1 MSSGSPIIFLNEDTD
16 SYYEAYTDGIFV
28 GSPGLSFETPNTWTR
43 KRLGS
48 KVKANSTA
56 WEESLLL
63 STYVEGGTFTS
74 AVYGGNS
81 RFLKL
86 FSMESA
92 YTDSIVP
99 NIAKIFTTGAFGSG
113 SVCYPDEE
121 NRDFNPLIGNERY
134 FTAIFSTNGYLTS
147 SNNGQRISNIEWQFS
162 FPFEKKYQLLD
173 RGNAYAK
180 NGLFGN
186 IDEVTFKYTTG
197 SVAVIDR
204 DNMNIVSVSGSLAN
218 SQLGVKTY
226 TFYTQRF
233 RPVPFVEFDEILPT
247 SNEQDSSLANKVM
260 YGIKPAAAQALTYT
274 PSPTSGDTYIFASGA
289 FVEGWRYG
297 LSSGIMTGPSAI
309 FLPDRFG
316 QPYNLLHT
324 SLQSVLAPV
333 SGSERG
339 ITNENG
345 PLLNGVTFIS
355 GAALSGE
362 QNMWLT
368 ASIYSGSN
376 VAAAYTVNPKCS
388 GIYDRYCRAGMPW
401 FDNDERLAQ

>member
-1 MSSGSPIIFLNEDTD
+1 M
-16 SYYEAYTDGIFV
+16 A
-28 GSPGLSFETPNTWTR
+28 
-43 KRLGS
+43 
-48 KVKANSTA
+48 
-56 WEESLLL
+56 
-63 STYVEGGTFTS
+63 
-74 AVYGGNS
+74 
-81 RFLKL
+81 
-86 FSMESA
+86 
-92 YTDSIVP
+92 P
-99 NIAKIFTTGAFGSG
+99 NIAKIITTGAFGSG
-113 SVCYPDEE
+113 SVCYPSNE
-121 NRDFNPLIGNERY
+121 NTDFNALIGNERY

-173 RGNAYAK
+173 RSNSYAK
-180 NGLFGN
+180 DGLFGN
-186 IDEVTFKYTTG
+186 VDELSFKYTTG
-197 SVAVIDR
+197 SIAVIDR
-204 DNMNIVSVSGSLAN
+204 NNVNIVSVSGSLAN
-218 SQLGVKTY
+218 SQLGTKTY
-226 TFYTQRF
+226 TFYTQRS
-233 RPVPFVEFDEILPT
+233 RSIPIGEFGEILPT
-247 SNEQDSSLANKVM
+247 SNEQDSALANKVV
-260 YGIKPAAAQALTYT
+260 YGIRPTAAVSLAYT
-274 PSPTSGDTYIFASGA
+274 PSPTSGDAYMFASGA

-297 LSSGIMTGPSAI
+297 LSSGIMTGPWAI

-362 QNMWLT
+362 QDMWLT

-376 VAAAYTVNPKCS
+376 VTAAYAVNPKCS

-401 FDNDERLAQ
+401 FDNDERLA